1 MKEIVLVTFDQFT
14 DIDLFL
20 MWDILGRNTK
30 DWNVRILASSSIVRS
45 AHGLSV
51 SAHGALSEAN
61 QADAVLFSSGKLG
74 IPAALADPDF
84 LSSFQLD
91 PTRQLIGSICA
102 GAFILERLGLLSS
115 GRATTHPDARGG
127 LQALGLEPVDQP
139 LVCEGSIATA
149 GGCLAAIYLV
159 GWMVES
165 LFDIEKRR
173 ATLQPVLPA
182 GQQELYEALIGLTI
196 RQGSRQVNASRAMP
210 NVPTLANPR
219 GSSEI

>member
-1 MKEIVLVTFDQFT
+1 MKEIALVTFDQFT

-20 MWDILGRNTK
+20 MWDILGRNNQ
-30 DWNVRILASSSIVRS
+30 DWNVRILASSSVVRS

-51 SAHGALSEAN
+51 SAHGSLSEAN
-61 QADAVLFSSGKLG
+61 RAEAVLFASGKQG

-84 LSSFQLD
+84 LPSFQLD
-91 PTRQLIGSICA
+91 PSRQLIGSICA
-102 GAFILERLGLLSS
+102 GAFILERLGLLSG

-139 LVCEGSIATA
+139 LVCQGNIATA
-149 GGCLAAIYLV
+149 GGCLAALYLV

-173 ATLQPVLPA
+173 ATLLPVLPA
-182 GQQELYEALIGLTI
+182 GQQELYEALIGLSI
-196 RQGSRQVNASRAMP
+196 RQGLSQTAASPVIPAI
-210 NVPTLANPR
+210 AAA
-219 GSSEI
+219 